1 VSNLPAC
8 LAFPCIVCR
17 ELGYIYLTKGEYDMK
32 RFHSRMDAW
41 VSGFAGS
48 GAMMCFVN
56 GRVIAGVFCV
66 GLFVIFGIR
75 SIFSSEE

>member
-1 VSNLPAC
+1 
-8 LAFPCIVCR
+8 
-17 ELGYIYLTKGEYDMK
+17 MK